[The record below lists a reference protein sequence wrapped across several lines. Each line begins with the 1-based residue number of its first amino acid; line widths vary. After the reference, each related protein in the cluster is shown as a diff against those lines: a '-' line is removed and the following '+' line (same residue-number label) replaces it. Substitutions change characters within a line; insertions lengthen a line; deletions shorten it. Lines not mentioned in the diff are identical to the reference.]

1 MQRIP
6 SLLKKIA
13 DLCEKE
19 DLAAIDIDL
28 MLDYTRVIYAD
39 LLEQKT
45 RSVSAIPADVHPIPA
60 PLAVTVDD
68 TLNDFPKIPS
78 IRIPAGEAQR
88 VAGPPT
94 DIKELVSVN
103 DKYQFITELFQG
115 NRSAYEKVM
124 DNLNKFETALQAQN
138 WLHSRVFN
146 QYNWDEDSDA
156 VQTFYDIIN
165 QFFADR

>member
-39 LLEQKT
+39 LLEQKARGT
-45 RSVSAIPADVHPIPA
+45 SAAFPETAA
-60 PLAVTVDD
+60 AVPVAAAAED

-78 IRIPAGEAQR
+78 IHIPATEPRQQN
-88 VAGPPT
+88 GPAA
-94 DIKELVSVN
+94 DIRELVSVN

-124 DNLNKFETALQAQN
+124 ENLNKFETALQAQN

-156 VQTFYDIIN
+156 VQIFYDTIN